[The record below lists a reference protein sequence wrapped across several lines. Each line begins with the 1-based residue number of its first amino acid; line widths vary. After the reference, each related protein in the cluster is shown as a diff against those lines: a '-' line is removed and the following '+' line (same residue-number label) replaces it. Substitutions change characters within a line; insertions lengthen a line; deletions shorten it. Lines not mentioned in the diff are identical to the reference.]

1 MVFLFSFSPSH
12 LESGPYV
19 LTCLMPQM
27 LIHRR
32 QITKMRPP
40 NSMAKLCLGS
50 VPPKDSRALFREI
63 DLGYHTNDFDCFP
76 VFEKLDPNDLG

>member
-1 MVFLFSFSPSH
+1 
-12 LESGPYV
+12 
-19 LTCLMPQM
+19 
-27 LIHRR
+27 
-32 QITKMRPP
+32 
-40 NSMAKLCLGS
+40 MAKLCLGS